1 MPEYTAYINIGSNM
15 GDRHG
20 NISRAVALIMERISA
35 GVEVSQPVESEP
47 WGYESDKAFVNAGLT
62 LRSTA
67 DPSDLLQSLQA
78 VEREISPAPHRD
90 ASGAYIDRLIDIDL
104 IACGEAVVST
114 PTLTLPHPAMHLR
127 RFVLIPMAELM
138 PQWRHPLL
146 HLTPAQMLARLSD

>member
-1 MPEYTAYINIGSNM
+1 
-15 GDRHG
+15 
-20 NISRAVALIMERISA
+20 MERISA

-114 PTLTLPHPAMHLR
+114 PTLTLPHPAMTCAGSCSSPWPSLCPSGGIRSSTSLR
-127 RFVLIPMAELM
+127 PRCSPGSATDPEIGAD
-138 PQWRHPLL
+138 PQ
-146 HLTPAQMLARLSD
+146 LSHT